1 MRLLYVADL
10 HYSLKQFDWLLS
22 QAGAFDMVAV
32 GGDLLDL
39 ASPLDADVQI
49 AVVERYFHLLCAK
62 SHLLVSSGNHDG
74 DSRNEA
80 EESVAQWLQES
91 REEGITVD
99 HGSFQAGATKISVC
113 PWWDGDVTRAQLE
126 SWLASEAA
134 GKPSPWIWI
143 YHAPPDG
150 SKVCWTGKKSAGDGF
165 LRALIEQHSPT
176 AVLCG
181 HIHNSPFYPE
191 GSWVDRIDSTWVF
204 NPGRQ
209 IGPEPSRI
217 VLDLEAMTAEWTS
230 YEGCEVR
237 SLLPAEG

>member
-22 QAGAFDMVAV
+22 RAADFDMVAV

-39 ASPLDADVQI
+39 SSPLDPDVQI
-49 AVVERYFHLLCAK
+49 AVVEKYFHLLRAK

-80 EESVAQWLQES
+80 QESIAQWLQES
-91 REEGITVD
+91 QEDGITVD
-99 HGSFQAGATKISVC
+99 HGSFIAGNTRISVC
-113 PWWDGDVTRAQLE
+113 PWWDGDVTRAQVE
-126 SWLASEAA
+126 DWLTAEASQRPA
-134 GKPSPWIWI
+134 SWIWI

-150 SKVCWTGKKSAGDGF
+150 SKTCWTGKKSAGDEF
-165 LRALIEQHSPT
+165 LRTLIERHAPN

-191 GSWVDRIDSTWVF
+191 GSWVDRIATTWVF

-209 IGPEPSRI
+209 IGPEPSHI
-217 VLDLEAMTAEWTS
+217 VLDLSAMTAEWTS
-230 YEGCEVR
+230 YEGSEIQ
-237 SLLPAEG
+237 LLGTGDR